1 MILKINQDA
10 FELLNITDTLNEL
23 KKKVEESDNQSFDH
37 EAFVEAVD
45 NFNAQ
50 IEKQLS
56 DRIITYCEREYDMR
70 SAAYQAL
77 KQLKDEI

>member
-1 MILKINQDA
+1 MILKIEQDA
-10 FELLNITDTLNEL
+10 FELLNITDTLNEI
-23 KKKVEESDNQSFDH
+23 KKKIEANGKQSFDH
-37 EAFVEAVD
+37 DAFVEAID

-50 IEKQLS
+50 IEKQLT
-56 DRIITYCEREYDMR
+56 DNVITYCEREYDMR